1 MRDEPSTPL
10 NIYNPAL
17 LRIFFPISTG
27 TDSKRDL
34 SPPPPPPPCFVNPPF
49 KRIALSRRFT
59 GFQYSPINPAAPLD
73 QLMKNKGQA
82 EEEGEG
88 EHREREREREKERKK
103 ERKRKEETGER
114 KSFVRCSWCLVHE
127 KEASKA
133 PFSAGL
139 NPDVLINPAHL
150 PVNALANNP
159 PHEFVPIDR
168 NCSDKEYHPL

>member
-88 EHREREREREKERKK
+88 EHRERERERERERRKERKK
-103 ERKRKEETGER
+103 ENGRKKQ
-114 KSFVRCSWCLVHE
+114 E
-127 KEASKA
+127 KESRLFGARGAWYTRRKPQKR
-133 PFSAGL
+133 PFRQ
-139 NPDVLINPAHL
+139 V
-150 PVNALANNP
+150 
-159 PHEFVPIDR
+159 
-168 NCSDKEYHPL
+168 

>member
-10 NIYNPAL
+10 NIYNRAL
-17 LRIFFPISTG
+17 LRIFFPISTA
-27 TDSKRDL
+27 TDSKRDQPL
-34 SPPPPPPPCFVNPPF
+34 PPPPPPPPLRFVSPPF

-59 GFQYSPINPAAPLD
+59 GFQYSPINPAALLD
-73 QLMKNKGQA
+73 QLMKNKDQV
-82 EEEGEG
+82 EERGKE
-88 EHREREREREKERKK
+88 RERERERRKEG
-103 ERKRKEETGER
+103 KRKEETGER

-139 NPDVLINPAHL
+139 NPGVLINPAHL